1 MTPNSFDITRLD
13 PEVQAVLREMAAQ
26 SLPPLETLPIAQ
38 MREVYRTQ
46 GDRLGGEAKPM
57 HETRGLEADGPLG
70 SIPLRLYRPRAVGDT
85 PQPATIYLHGGGWTI
100 GDLESHD
107 KICRRL
113 AHGSGGAVIAVDY
126 RLAPEHPAPA
136 GPEDVLAAIRW
147 IAAHAGAL
155 GLDASR
161 LAVAGDSAGGGLAAM
176 ACQQLRGSEVA
187 LCTQVLFYP
196 GVDLTPDSD
205 DFPSRQRN
213 GNVPPLTTDLMHAL
227 AEPFIGGY
235 DTTDLR
241 VSPLRATD
249 FSGLP
254 PALIVTAEYDALLDE
269 GRRYRYALEAAGVPV
284 VYEEV
289 PRMVHGFIEMAGVV
303 SAAAHI
309 LDLAAAFLCRQLN
322 ASSGVHRPNQ

>member
-1 MTPNSFDITRLD
+1 MQPQFDLSRLD
-13 PEVQAVLREMAAQ
+13 PEVQAVLGEMAAQ
-26 SLPPLETLPIAQ
+26 SLPPLETLPITQ
-38 MREVYRTQ
+38 MREVYRTL

-57 HETRGLEADGPLG
+57 HEIRNLKADGPLG
-70 SIPLRLYRPRAVGDT
+70 PIPLRLYRPGAVGDT

-113 AHGSGGAVIAVDY
+113 AHGSGEAVIAVDY
-126 RLAPEHPAPA
+126 RLAPEYPAPA

-147 IAAHAGAL
+147 IAANAASL

-161 LAVAGDSAGGGLAAM
+161 LAVAGDSAGGGLSAM

-187 LCTQVLFYP
+187 LCAQVLFYP
-196 GVDLTPDSD
+196 GVDLTPDSG

-213 GNVPPLTTDLMHAL
+213 GNVPPLTTELMHAL

-269 GRRYRYALEAAGVPV
+269 GRCYRDKLQAAGVAV
-284 VYEEV
+284 SYVEV
-289 PRMVHGFIEMAGVV
+289 PRMIHGFIEMAGAV
-303 SAAAHI
+303 SAAVRA
-309 LDLAAAFLCRQLN
+309 LDQAADFL
-322 ASSGVHRPNQ
+322 HRHLTATR

>member
-1 MTPNSFDITRLD
+1 MPPQFDLSRLD
-13 PEVQAVLREMAAQ
+13 PEVQAVLGEMAAQ
-26 SLPPLETLPIAQ
+26 SLPPLDTLPIAQ
-38 MREVYRTQ
+38 MREVYRTM
-46 GDRLGGEAKPM
+46 GNLLGGDTKPM
-57 HETRGLEADGPLG
+57 HAIRALEADGPQG
-70 SIPLRLYRPRAVGDT
+70 PIPLRLYQPQAPGGA

-113 AHGSGGAVIAVDY
+113 AHGSGEAVIAVDY
-126 RLAPEHPAPA
+126 RLAPEYPAPA

-147 IAAHAGAL
+147 IAAHADAL

-161 LAVAGDSAGGGLAAM
+161 LAVAGDSAGGGLSAM

-187 LCTQVLFYP
+187 LCAQVLFYP
-196 GVDLTPDSD
+196 SVDLTPDSD

-213 GNVPPLTTDLMHAL
+213 GDVPPLTTELMHAL
-227 AEPFIGGY
+227 AEPFVGDH

-254 PALIVTAEYDALLDE
+254 PALIVAAEYDALLDE
-269 GRRYRYALEAAGVPV
+269 GRYYRDALQAAGVAV
-284 VYEEV
+284 EYVEV
-289 PRMVHGFIEMAGVV
+289 PRMVHGFIEMAGAV
-303 SAAAHI
+303 SAAART
-309 LDLAAAFLCRQLN
+309 LDQAAGFLRRHLATA
-322 ASSGVHRPNQ
+322 V